1 MVYNECCSEVPSITA
16 ILEAV
21 AAQDGVDPM
30 ELEPPLFDV
39 VDPDAL
45 EAILSTG
52 ATAQSEVTVTFE
64 WAGYDIVV
72 GSDETLVAS
81 SKEPV

>member
-72 GSDETLVAS
+72 GSDGTLVAS
-81 SKEPV
+81 SKESV